1 MKNKSKKKY
10 IISKEDIWKAK
21 KPKYNGFAIGHG
33 PHGDT
38 KYNRRNNKKEL
49 LEEIDLT
56 MSDTGN

>member
-1 MKNKSKKKY
+1 MKNKEKKKY

-38 KYNRRNNKKEL
+38 KYNRQKNKQGL
-49 LEEIDLT
+49 IDEIESSL
-56 MSDTGN
+56 